1 MNAGLT
7 TTLFTSIVLHLLGL
21 TALSMVSGSLWPVT
35 PLPSLIPTE
44 MLVEPPPPSCQNRTL
59 SRSRNHCLQNLWS
72 SQSLCLPPAEPE
84 PVTPPNWRR

>member
-35 PLPSLIPTE
+35 PPPSLIPTE
-44 MLVEPPPPSCQNRTL
+44 MLVEPPPPVVSEPVPL
-59 SRSRNHCLQNLWS
+59 PEPEPLPSNLWS
-72 SQSLCLPPAEPE
+72 SQSLCLPPPLSRS
-84 PVTPPNWRR
+84 PSL